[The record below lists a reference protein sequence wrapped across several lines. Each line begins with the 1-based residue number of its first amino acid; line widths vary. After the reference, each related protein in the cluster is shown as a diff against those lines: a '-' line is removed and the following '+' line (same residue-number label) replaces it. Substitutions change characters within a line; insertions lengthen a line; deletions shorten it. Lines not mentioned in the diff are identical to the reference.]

1 MSFMVIFGLFV
12 IAAYLFQLLLGLR
25 QLKHFNAVYASL
37 RRQGRVAIGRRA
49 GKIRAGTIVMFAL
62 DQSGKVLD
70 ARQMQGVTLSKTIE
84 L

>member
-12 IAAYLFQLLLGLR
+12 IVAYLFQLLLGLR

-49 GKIRAGTIVMFAL
+49 GK
-62 DQSGKVLD
+62 SGPEP
-70 ARQMQGVTLSKTIE
+70 LSCLPWISQVRY
-84 L
+84 